1 MARDSF
7 LLRTDPK
14 LLQALKKWAEDELRS
29 TNGQIEYL
37 LRQSLRDAGRLERVE
52 DAPEKG
58 AVDNEK
64 QSVRQ
69 DPAQQAMDTD
79 TDEAGS
85 PSTTAG
91 TERTDRPSDGA
102 SSPHNSID
110 DAD

>member
-37 LRQSLRDAGRLERVE
+37 LRQSLRDAGRLERGE
-52 DAPEKG
+52 DAQVKG
-58 AVDNEK
+58 AVDDEK

-69 DPAQQAMDTD
+69 DPEQQAIGTD
-79 TDEAGS
+79 TDEAGN

-91 TERTDRPSDGA
+91 TERSDRPSDAA
-102 SSPHNSID
+102 SSPHKSIGE
-110 DAD
+110 AD

>member
-37 LRQSLRDAGRLERVE
+37 LRQSLRDAGRLERGE
-52 DAPEKG
+52 DAQVKG
-58 AVDNEK
+58 AVDDEK

-69 DPAQQAMDTD
+69 DPEQQAIGTD

-91 TERTDRPSDGA
+91 TERIDRPSDAA
-102 SSPHNSID
+102 SSPHKSIGE
-110 DAD
+110 AD